1 MKPSIL
7 GSVAL
12 LFVWALL
19 AFALQIRSGWVHVP
33 LAAAVALIVV
43 AIVLAPDKNA
53 SEESSSS

>member
-1 MKPSIL
+1 MKLSIL

-33 LAAAVALIVV
+33 LAIAVALAVV
-43 AIVLAPDKNA
+43 AIVLSPEKPA
-53 SEESSSS
+53 SDESS